1 MDFNCPYNYN
11 GYIRH
16 IILQSIMIVD
26 ENLKDCSNRIIANLK
41 SENIKLKRNLGIC
54 IGITIVS
61 IFLVVYAMFVCN
73 HQDKLLHRLTIQ
85 LEQDEQILSL
95 EYSIGYWFINKP
107 EEVNDSVLLEFLI
120 ENKAWYPEILLR
132 QAKIESG
139 NYSSN
144 VYKNSNNLYGMRRVR
159 SRQTTQTSTYNGY
172 GVYNNWCLS
181 ALDRLLW
188 DIFYFDNKKPSEEE
202 YLNAMG
208 IYAED
213 SNYKSKL
220 K

>member
-26 ENLKDCSNRIIANLK
+26 ENLKDCSGKIIKNLRIRCTLLFIAWLLAII
-41 SENIKLKRNLGIC
+41 SYTLIFIKYIELTEHVKQL
-54 IGITIVS
+54 T
-61 IFLVVYAMFVCN
+61 
-73 HQDKLLHRLTIQ
+73 DKVTK
-85 LEQDEQILSL
+85 DEQILSL

-144 VYKNSNNLYGMRRVR
+144 IYKNSNNLYGMRKVG

-181 ALDRLLW
+181 VLDRLLW

-202 YLNAMG
+202 YLNAID

-213 SNYKSKL
+213 SNYKNKL